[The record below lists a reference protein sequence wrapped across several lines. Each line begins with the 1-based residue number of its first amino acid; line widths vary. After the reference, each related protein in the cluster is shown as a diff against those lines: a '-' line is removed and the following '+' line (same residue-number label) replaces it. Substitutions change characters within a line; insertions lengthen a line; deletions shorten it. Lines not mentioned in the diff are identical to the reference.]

1 MAENG
6 QVEAKVDS
14 DIGGVEIC
22 RKHRDRRS
30 RNFFPGIVIFSDN
43 NMICSCVLNPF
54 CTYCVIYCADRVHVQ
69 GVPKNVLIEQNHNQN

>member
-22 RKHRDRRS
+22 RKHRDRQS
-30 RNFFPGIVIFSDN
+30 RIFSPGIVIFSDN
-43 NMICSCVLNPF
+43 NMICTFTEYFL
-54 CTYCVIYCADRVHVQ
+54 H
-69 GVPKNVLIEQNHNQN
+69 

>member
-22 RKHRDRRS
+22 RKHRDRQS
-30 RNFFPGIVIFSDN
+30 RIFSPGIVIFSDN
-43 NMICSCVLNPF
+43 NRVLSAL
-54 CTYCVIYCADRVHVQ
+54 TA
-69 GVPKNVLIEQNHNQN
+69 